1 MKDKECKTTKDNVNS
16 HYDKQWSS
24 ISEDDALSRVKN
36 LKSVFDAIIS
46 PLTIENNNRILDLG
60 TGPAII
66 PIRLVQTQN
75 YDLDIYGMDISN
87 AALYLGRK
95 VLKSCHIETVSLLM
109 GDCENIPFSEG
120 TFDAVV
126 SNATFNLLIDKQK
139 GISDMAR
146 VVKIGGFV
154 VIGDCITKENKCVND
169 QDSKLWSQCVAG
181 APTKKEIL
189 VLAHN
194 VGLKSTGIFNL
205 TQIVMELVT
214 SGLWN
219 WQEFIEHDL
228 EYHVFSFKK
237 EP

>member
-1 MKDKECKTTKDNVNS
+1 
-16 HYDKQWSS
+16 
-24 ISEDDALSRVKN
+24 
-36 LKSVFDAIIS
+36 
-46 PLTIENNNRILDLG
+46 
-60 TGPAII
+60 
-66 PIRLVQTQN
+66 
-75 YDLDIYGMDISN
+75 MDISK
-87 AALYLGRK
+87 AALYLGKK
-95 VLKSCHIETVSLLM
+95 VLKSCHIKTVSLLM

-205 TQIVMELVT
+205 TQIVLELVT